1 MTDPQ
6 LPPSGADPASPPP
19 SDGQPPITPP
29 PYAAQ
34 PPMQQPPTPPAPS
47 PAPPYSGA
55 TAPSGGPGYPGGPAY
70 PVASAYPVAPAYPDA
85 PAYSGASAPLPY
97 PGAQVAPQAGPG
109 YQAAPPGAY
118 QVPVGGYATPSGAY
132 EVRPPAREK
141 GSSLL
146 GIVALVL
153 AVAATVVIPIIGGIV
168 GFEIG
173 TRLPSGLDTSEPEF
187 LTILSPARDQ
197 VLWAEIAFWTG
208 TVLGIAAIV
217 LGIVAIRKRR
227 GRGAGIAAIVVAA
240 VGPIIFWIGLVIALS
255 AGTASGFMP

>member
-6 LPPSGADPASPPP
+6 LPPPGAVRSNLLPP
-19 SDGQPPITPP
+19 DGQPPIAPP
-29 PYAAQ
+29 PYRAQ
-34 PPMQQPPTPPAPS
+34 PPAAYPPTPQ
-47 PAPPYSGA
+47 PPVA
-55 TAPSGGPGYPGGPAY
+55 YPGA
-70 PVASAYPVAPAYPDA
+70 A
-85 PAYSGASAPLPY
+85 APLPY
-97 PGAQVAPQAGPG
+97 PGGQVAPPAGPG

-118 QVPVGGYATPSGAY
+118 QVPVGGYATASGAY

-146 GIVALVL
+146 GIMALVL
-153 AVAATVVIPIIGGIV
+153 AIAAAVVIPIIGGIV

-217 LGIVAIRKRR
+217 LGIVAIRKKQ
-227 GRGAGIAAIVVAA
+227 GRGAGIGAIVVAA
-240 VGPIIFWIGLVIALS
+240 IGPIIFWIGLVIALS

>member
-6 LPPSGADPASPPP
+6 LPPPGAVPSNPLPP
-19 SDGQPPITPP
+19 DGQPPIAPP
-29 PYAAQ
+29 PYRAQ
-34 PPMQQPPTPPAPS
+34 PPAAYPPAPQ
-47 PAPPYSGA
+47 PPVA
-55 TAPSGGPGYPGGPAY
+55 YPGA
-70 PVASAYPVAPAYPDA
+70 A
-85 PAYSGASAPLPY
+85 APLPY
-97 PGAQVAPQAGPG
+97 PGGQVAPPAGPG

-118 QVPVGGYATPSGAY
+118 QVPVGGYATASGAY

-153 AVAATVVIPIIGGIV
+153 AIAAAVVIPIIGGIV

-217 LGIVAIRKRR
+217 LGIVAIRKKQ
-227 GRGAGIAAIVVAA
+227 GRGAGIGAIVVAA
-240 VGPIIFWIGLVIALS
+240 IGPIIFWIGLVIALS